1 VIVRTAFSFKSA
13 IGKLTDVISRLK
25 ELNCSTIAV
34 ADSNSTYSFTKL
46 TKLCSTNNFKIV
58 YGAELG
64 VCWNPGAKRP
74 GIDRWIFLAT
84 NSLRDLH
91 EAVYLGTKDEK
102 RDPFMT
108 YEKAF
113 TFKSLVKIMGPAV
126 NLERLEKERITP
138 QAGLFF
144 GLSPAMP
151 RALARR
157 LLALGYAP
165 IAISWNRFPRVTD
178 IELYR
183 LTLGSGRPGKGS
195 ASSQTYPQHILSDD
209 EWCQALSWL
218 DEASLGEALLNR
230 DKALETCT
238 ATMKTAKLIIPDKP
252 KSLKEMCYDGASR
265 LGINLDPLENGVYFS
280 RLERELNVI
289 SDKQFEDYFY
299 VVADMMQYAR
309 QHLIVGP
316 ARGSSGGSLVCYL
329 LGITAIDPI
338 KYDLV
343 FERFI
348 DITRSDLPDIDVDL
362 SDDNRHIVF
371 EYMRDK
377 YGLERVARLG
387 SVNTFKAKAVLN
399 HIGPGLRIPQWQIND
414 FASALIKRPDG
425 DPRFGCVIQ
434 DTFEE
439 TVAGQQFLK
448 TYPEARIAERMEDH
462 PASAGQHAAG
472 VVLTDEP
479 ITEYVAVNG
488 GTRAVMCDKRDAETL
503 NLLKIDALG
512 LSQLSVFE
520 RCLKKI
526 GHGNERNKFLEALP
540 INDPIALD
548 ILNKF
553 RYSGIFQFV
562 PGAAVNNYVGQL
574 INLGGSVDSVED
586 ICALT
591 ALVRPGPLG
600 SGATDA
606 WIRRRAGKQEVSYA
620 HPSLEPI
627 LSKTMGVITY
637 QEQILAMGRQIAG
650 LSWEDVTGIRKAIG
664 KKMGGLFA
672 EYGSKW
678 KEGAHSISGMS
689 YEVADKIWNELKEHG
704 SYSFNRS
711 HAIAYA
717 MVSYYCCYL
726 KAYYP
731 LEFAAATLDSHS
743 DPQNLIEILREL
755 RSEGIKYIA
764 VDPARSERHWTI
776 VEENVGDIKERVLL
790 GPIQSVNGVGPKAVL
805 EVEES
810 RRKSR
815 PLDKKV
821 KKKFE
826 PPKTKIDSLDPIRD
840 AFLNKLSDRNIVTK
854 PKDIGQ
860 VMLGEKAVCVY
871 CVVDKV
877 KQINENDP
885 AIVAKRGYEFKGNTL
900 SVGGWLRDDSGKIYF
915 KVDSK
920 NPDLVKEFIERARPG
935 KTMFAIKGWCPQGFR
950 MIKVNDFRYVGE
962 IDT

>member
-1 VIVRTAFSFKSA
+1 MIVKTGYSFKSA
-13 IGKLTDVISRLK
+13 IGKLTDVISRLQ

-34 ADSNSTYSFTKL
+34 ADTNSTYSFTKL
-46 TKLCSTNNFKIV
+46 TKLCSANNLKVV

-64 VCWNPGAKRP
+64 VCWNPGSKRP
-74 GIDRWIFLAT
+74 GIDRWIFLAK
-84 NSLRDLH
+84 NNLRDLH

-108 YEKAF
+108 YEKA
-113 TFKSLVKIMGPAV
+113 SNCRNLIKIMGPAV
-126 NLERLEKERITP
+126 NLERLEKDGIKP
-138 QAGLFF
+138 QADLFF

-165 IAISWNRFPRVTD
+165 LALSWNRYPQQED

-183 LTLGSGRPGKGS
+183 LTLGSGRPGKGN
-195 ASSQTYPQHILSDD
+195 ASTQTYPQHILSDD
-209 EWCQALSWL
+209 EWCNALAYIG
-218 DEASLGEALLNR
+218 DEALGAALINR
-230 DKALETCT
+230 DEVLASCN
-238 ATMKTAKLIIPDKP
+238 ASMKTAKLIVPEKP
-252 KSLKEMCYDGASR
+252 KSLLNMCYEGAQRIGCDLSSTTYAER
-265 LGINLDPLENGVYFS
+265 LG
-280 RLERELNVI
+280 RELQVI
-289 SDKQFEDYFY
+289 YEKNFEDYFY

-309 QHLIVGP
+309 KHMIVGP

-362 SDDNRHIVF
+362 SDVNREIVF

-479 ITEYVAVNG
+479 IMEYVAING

-526 GHGNERNKFLEALP
+526 GHEHERNLFLEALP
-540 INDPIALD
+540 INDRKALD
-548 ILNKF
+548 VLNEFK
-553 RYSGIFQFV
+553 YSGIFQFV
-562 PGAAVNNYVGQL
+562 PGAAVNAYVQQL
-574 INLGGSVDSVED
+574 RSLGGHIESVED

-606 WIRRRAGKQEVSYA
+606 WIKRRAGKQEITYA

-664 KKMGGLFA
+664 KKMGSLFA

-678 KEGAHSISGMS
+678 REGAHSISGIS
-689 YEVADKIWNELKEHG
+689 YELADKIWNELKEHG

-711 HAIAYA
+711 HAMAYGL
-717 MVSYYCCYL
+717 VSYYCCYL

-755 RSEGIKYIA
+755 RAEGVKYIA
-764 VDPARSERHWTI
+764 VDPAKSERHWTI
-776 VEENVGDIKERVLL
+776 VEENSERVLL

-815 PLDKKV
+815 PLNKKV
-821 KKKFE
+821 SKKFE

-840 AFLNKLSDRNIVTK
+840 AFNVHLAQKNITTK

-860 VMLGEKAVCVY
+860 VMLGEKAICVY
-871 CVVDKV
+871 CVVEKV

-900 SVGGWLRDDSGKIYF
+900 SVGGWIRDDSGKIYF
-915 KVDSK
+915 KLDSRR
-920 NPDLVKEFIERARPG
+920 PDLVKEFIERARPG

-950 MIKVNDFRYVGE
+950 MIKVDDFRYVGE